1 MTAHSSTHKIVPAS
15 DAISAASLQS
25 AAVTEQDQAHLVSKL
40 KDACFEW
47 VSQVSRMQQLD
58 LAFAMKLAGCRRPVD
73 AATLC
78 GDWMAHRVDSAVAMQ
93 HRLLEFWLEAN
104 TAAITKKIDHAEH
117 GPA

>member
-1 MTAHSSTHKIVPAS
+1 MTANSSAPKIAHEL
-15 DAISAASLQS
+15 DTTSAASLQS
-25 AAVTEQDQAHLVSKL
+25 AAVTGQDQVQLVGKL
-40 KDACFEW
+40 KNACFEW

-58 LAFAMKLAGCRRPVD
+58 LAFAVKLAGCRRPVD
-73 AATLC
+73 AAALC

-117 GPA
+117 SPA